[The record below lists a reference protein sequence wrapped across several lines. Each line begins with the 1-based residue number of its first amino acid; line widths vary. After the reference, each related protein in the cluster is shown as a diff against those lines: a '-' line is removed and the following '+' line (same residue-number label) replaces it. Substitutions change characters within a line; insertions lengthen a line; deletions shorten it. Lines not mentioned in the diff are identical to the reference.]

1 MRVGGLA
8 SKDQLR
14 MSLLRWALVAVPAVV
29 LLGFLSGTSVA
40 NGGDSAWY
48 QVLRKPAL
56 TPPGW
61 LFPVAWT
68 ILYILMG
75 LAVAMILNAR
85 GAAGRGIALVL
96 FAVQFAINL
105 IWTPVFFG
113 QHKVDLAL
121 VIIIAMATAAIVT
134 TVLFARIRK
143 AAAWL
148 MVPYLVW
155 ISFAGV
161 LNWRIGQL
169 NPDAQHLVPAA
180 AKLQISL

>member
-1 MRVGGLA
+1 
-8 SKDQLR
+8 
-14 MSLLRWALVAVPAVV
+14 MSFLRWALVAVPAIV

-40 NGGDSAWY
+40 NGADSAWY
-48 QVLRKPAL
+48 RALQKPAL

-75 LAVAMILNAR
+75 LALAVILHAR
-85 GAAGRGIALVL
+85 GARGRGGALAL
-96 FAVQFAINL
+96 FVVQFVLNL

-113 QHKVDLAL
+113 QHKVSLAL
-121 VIIIAMATAAIVT
+121 WIIVAMLVAATAT
-134 TVLFARIRK
+134 TIAFGRIRRV
-143 AAAWL
+143 AAWL

-161 LNWRIGQL
+161 LNWRIDQF
-169 NPDAQHLVPAA
+169 NPDAQHLVPGA